1 MKKLFLFLITILLIT
16 GCSTDVNNEK
26 NDPGVEPTKPAT
38 KKERVGNNDVI
49 VNLFYWNSCS
59 HCHEEI
65 EWLKYIDEKYENVS
79 VNYYEITEYNDLDQ
93 KVRNALSIESTSV
106 PLTIIGTDYYIGFGD
121 SSKAKLMN
129 SIENNASFESCNIV
143 DKIAN
148 GEDFSS
154 CYDISINE

>member
-16 GCSTDVNNEK
+16 GCSKDVNNEK